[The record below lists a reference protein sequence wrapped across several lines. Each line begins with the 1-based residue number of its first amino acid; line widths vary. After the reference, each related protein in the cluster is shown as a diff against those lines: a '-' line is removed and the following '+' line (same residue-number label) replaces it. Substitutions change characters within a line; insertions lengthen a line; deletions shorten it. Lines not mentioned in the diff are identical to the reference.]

1 VIGNRPRLLSVVVA
15 TLLMALAASGQA
27 GAAAPHG
34 ALRTFPV
41 ALSAS
46 PHDATLLQIRFPHGG
61 RRALAANALHV
72 QVVGAFGD
80 DYMALAAPRKTGR
93 RGPEALLVL
102 ANRPSALLDPASVH
116 LRISARAS
124 LGKPVLVHLA
134 DLLYN
139 DHAQPPAGLCT
150 LTQGSAPLDPIAVTP
165 LAHRGSAVSGFS
177 VAQSLAAAYDAA
189 CISNVDAQSFK
200 NALAAQPAPGG
211 CESACEPAPTP
222 PLPGPPR
229 CTPCNP
235 APGFACPLIATA
247 AVCVA
252 SRDETSPAAAAAAH

>member
-1 VIGNRPRLLSVVVA
+1 VIGNRSRLLSVVVA

-46 PHDATLLQIRFPHGG
+46 PHDATLLQIRFPRGG
-61 RRALAANALHV
+61 RRELASNALHV

-102 ANRPSALLDPASVH
+102 ANRLSALLDPASVH

-124 LGKPVLVHLA
+124 LGKPVLVHLTN
-134 DLLYN
+134 LLYS
-139 DHAQPPAGLCT
+139 DDAHPPTGLCA
-150 LTQGSAPLDPIAVTP
+150 LTQRSAPLDPITVTP
-165 LAHRGSAVSGFS
+165 LAHRGTAVSGFS
-177 VAQSLAAAYDAA
+177 VAQSVAAAYDAA
-189 CISNVDAQSFK
+189 CASNADAQAFK
-200 NALAAQPAPGG
+200 SALAAQPAPGG
-211 CESACEPAPTP
+211 CGSACEPAPAP
-222 PLPGPPR
+222 PAPGPPH
-229 CTPCNP
+229 CAPCDP
-235 APGFACPLIATA
+235 APGFACPLRASA

-252 SRDETSPAAAAAAH
+252 GRDETSLAAAAAAH